1 MKRSFL
7 TVVISFGTWLLCHTP
22 TTAYAADANR
32 LTYLDDSDPYYV
44 SRSFPKLITPQWV
57 GEKGVDAVV
66 IIAIDDMRDPAR
78 YEKFLSPAI
87 DRLKQ
92 IDGRAPIS
100 IMTCKVN
107 PADPQLKK
115 FLDEG
120 ISLEVHT
127 IDHPCPIL
135 SGGNFAK
142 ARKTF
147 DDCVDLMDSIPG
159 NHAVAFRTP
168 CCDSKNTLSPRL
180 LAEIFNRTT
189 ERGNFLE
196 ADSSVF
202 HRFTW
207 EDPAL
212 PRQLVLNDQ
221 REDRYAK
228 YVPFVNFANAIR
240 NYPYP
245 YVIGKLC
252 WEFPCITP
260 SDWESHNIQGDGNPQ
275 LLKDWEAQ
283 LDATV
288 IKKGVFTLVFH
299 PYGWSKPEQIAQLVD
314 YIDKKYGR
322 RVRFLT
328 FRDAVERINKNLLNG
343 QSLRDA
349 NGQDNGVRLLD
360 LNDDGYL
367 DVVIGNAKSHLTR
380 LWDAKAEKWIDSSFP
395 TQIVSQDLNGRSID
409 AGARFGV
416 VRPDGAAS
424 VLVSNESTRGAWSFV
439 DAQWIED
446 HELRAAL
453 EFGGGI
459 VAARN
464 GIDQGVRLRDIDK
477 DGRCEL
483 IVSNPN
489 QQSIYRLEGGSWK
502 KLPFALPADA
512 YIVDAQGRDAGL
524 RFVDIDED
532 GFEDVIFSDE
542 QQYALYLWGSIKDGW
557 SRKVTSGKRTPG
569 DRSQIPAIVRN
580 GTNNG
585 AWFMNRAM
593 WVQNEDTDA
602 LPDVVEHKTFGDLL
616 GTTEPGPRDTVATLK
631 GIQTRAGFQVEL
643 AAAEPLTEDPIAFAW
658 GPDGRLWVV
667 EMGDYPLGIDGKNK
681 PGGVI
686 RILEDTNG
694 DGHYVKSTVFLD
706 HIPFPTGIMPWGKGV
721 LITDAPEIFY
731 AEDTKR
737 NGHCDYRKTLY
748 RGFNQGNQQHRV
760 NGLQWGLDNWIH
772 GANGNSGGSI
782 VSFKGGKPLSIS
794 GRDFRIRPDQG
805 LIETETGQSQY
816 GHTMNNWGDW
826 FGCDNTN
833 PMYQYVLVDH
843 YLARNKYLTPP
854 DPRSQV
860 SDTPG
865 ASAVYPISRTLPR
878 FNDPWGA
885 DHFTSANSVI
895 VYRDDLFGPAF
906 IGNSFVSEPVHD
918 LVHREIMRR
927 EGVLYHSHRAEDE
940 QQSEFFA
947 SSDNWS
953 RPTMLRI
960 GPDGALWIADM
971 YRYVI
976 EHPEWIP
983 KDWQARLDL
992 RAGHDKGRIYRVFP
1006 SGVKPRPIPRLDRL
1020 SLAEL
1025 VAALDSPSGWQ
1036 RDMVQQMLVQ
1046 KQDRAAIPLL
1056 ANLARESK
1064 NPLAR
1069 LHALCTLDGLDGLNA
1084 DLLLAGLKDSEA
1096 GVRRNAIRLCEGR
1109 FERFPQIGARL
1120 TEMVADPD
1128 PQVQLQ
1134 LAYTLG
1140 EWNDPRA
1147 ADALAKLAIRVAD
1160 DRYLSAA
1167 ILSSISKENI
1177 QTVAKAFTSG
1187 QKQGSSTF
1195 GNSLLRLALLMGDRN
1210 ATAMLVGSAIQPA
1223 DGQTSVEQFSKVADV
1238 LDVLDSC
1245 NSSLAELSRGESKDV
1260 ADAIQHVDAIID
1272 SARLIAKNASHPE
1285 AERAAALRLLGR
1297 QETHLAN
1304 DLQLLSTFLTPQTPE
1319 PLQQSAVAALAKVR
1333 DPQAARVLLA
1343 AWKEYLPSRRT
1354 QVLDAL
1360 LARRDGLAALLDAID
1375 ANKVLP
1381 NELDAPH
1388 RQRMLQTRDSS
1399 LRSRARKLLAETIKP
1414 DRQQVIDS
1422 FKSVLT
1428 LNGDAGRGAEVFG
1441 KTCVPCHRLGGQ
1453 GNAVGPDLAG
1463 VGDKSVEGLMISIL
1477 DPNRAVEPQFVN
1489 YVAETKDGQTY
1500 SGILRRES
1508 GSSVTMALPGNIEQ
1522 TILRNDLKL
1531 LRSTGL
1537 SLMPDGLEA
1546 GMSPQNLADLIAFV
1560 RAAGPPAQRRTL
1572 AGNNPQVVLP
1582 TSEGKLQLLPE
1593 TCEIFGSKLTLER
1606 QYGNLGW
1613 WTADDDHAIWSM
1625 QPARAG
1631 TYDVYIQ
1638 YACDNTS
1645 AGNTL
1650 ILQCGTERIAFKVE
1664 STGNW
1669 DTYRK
1674 VRVGQMKL
1682 SASRQHLTVRGQPPI
1697 VGALIDLRAIE
1708 LIPGK

>member
-1 MKRSFL
+1 M
-7 TVVISFGTWLLCHTP
+7 VVISVGAWVLCQLP
-22 TTAYAADANR
+22 TIAQAADANR

-78 YEKFLSPAI
+78 YEKVLSPTI

-107 PADPQLKK
+107 PADPQLKT

-135 SGGNFAK
+135 AGGNFAK

-147 DDCVDLMDSIPG
+147 DDCVDLMDAIPG

-189 ERGNFLE
+189 QHGNFLE

-202 HRFTW
+202 HRFSW
-207 EDPAL
+207 EDPSL
-212 PRQLVLNDQ
+212 PRELVLNDQ
-221 REDRYAK
+221 SEDRYAK
-228 YVPFVNFANAIR
+228 YVPFANFANAIR

-245 YVIGKLC
+245 FVIGKLC

-275 LLKDWEAQ
+275 LRKDWEAQ

-288 IKKGVFTLVFH
+288 IKQGVFTLVFH
-299 PYGWSKPEQIAQLVD
+299 PYGWSKPEQMAQFVD

-328 FRDAVERINKNLLNG
+328 FRDAVERINKNLLDG
-343 QSLRDA
+343 QSLRDEK
-349 NGQDNGVRLLD
+349 GGDNGVRLID
-360 LNDDGYL
+360 LNGDGYL
-367 DVVIGNAKSHLTR
+367 DVVVGNSQARLTR
-380 LWDAKAEKWIDSSFP
+380 IWDAKAGKWIDGSFP
-395 TQIVSQDLNGRSID
+395 AQIASRDSTGRSDD

-416 VRPDGAAS
+416 IRPNGAAS

-439 DAQWIED
+439 RDQWIKD
-446 HELRAAL
+446 PDLRAAL
-453 EFGGGI
+453 DLDGGI
-459 VAARN
+459 LAARH
-464 GIDQGVRLRDIDK
+464 GIDQGVRLRDIDN
-477 DGRCEL
+477 DGQCEL

-489 QQSIYRLEGGSWK
+489 RQSIYRFEQGSWK
-502 KLPFALPADA
+502 KLPFDLPAGTS
-512 YIVDAQGRDAGL
+512 IVDGQGRDAGL

-532 GFEDVIFSDE
+532 GFEDVIFSNE

-593 WVQNEDTDA
+593 WVQNEDTDT
-602 LPDVVEHKTFGDLL
+602 LPDVVEHKTFAELL
-616 GTTEPGPRDTVATLK
+616 GTTEPGPRDTVAAIK
-631 GIQTRAGFQVEL
+631 SIKTRAGFQVEL

-667 EMGDYPLGIDGKNK
+667 EMGDYPLGIDGKGK

-694 DGHYVKSTVFLD
+694 DGHYTKSTVFLD

-737 NGHCDYRKTLY
+737 DGHCDYRKTLY
-748 RGFNQGNQQHRV
+748 RGFNEGNQQHRV

-772 GANGNSGGSI
+772 GANGNSGGNI

-794 GRDFRIRPDQG
+794 GRDFRIQPDEG

-885 DHFTSANSVI
+885 DHFTSANSAI
-895 VYRDDLFGPAF
+895 IYRDDLFGPPY

-918 LVHREIMRR
+918 LVHREIMRK

-947 SSDNWS
+947 SSDNWC
-953 RPTMLRI
+953 RPTMLRV

-1036 RDMVQQMLVQ
+1036 RDMVQQMLVR

-1056 ANLARESK
+1056 AKLARESK

-1069 LHALCTLDGLDGLNA
+1069 LHALCTLDGLDGLDGN
-1084 DLLLAGLKDSEA
+1084 LLLAGLKDSEA

-1109 FERFPQIGARL
+1109 FEKFPHIGARL
-1120 TEMVADPD
+1120 AEMVDDSD
-1128 PQVQLQ
+1128 PQVRLQ

-1147 ADALAKLAIRVAD
+1147 GDALAKLAVRVTG

-1167 ILSSISKENI
+1167 ILSSISKQNI
-1177 QTVAKAFTSG
+1177 QTVAKAFTSSE
-1187 QKQGSSTF
+1187 KQGGPTF
-1195 GNSLLRLALLMGDRN
+1195 GNSLLRLALLMGDQN
-1210 ATAMLVGSAIQPA
+1210 ATAMLVGSAIRPGE
-1223 DGQTSVEQFSKVADV
+1223 GQNPVEQFSKVADV
-1238 LDVLDSC
+1238 LDVLESG
-1245 NSSLAELSRGESKDV
+1245 NSSLAQLSRGEGEDV
-1260 ADAIQHVDAIID
+1260 ADAIQRVNAAID
-1272 SARLIAKNASHPE
+1272 SARAIAKDSSHAE

-1297 QETHLAN
+1297 QENHLSD
-1304 DLQLLSTFLTPQTPE
+1304 DLQLLSSFLTPQTSE
-1319 PLQQSAVAALAKVR
+1319 SLQQAAVASLAKVHKA
-1333 DPQAARVLLA
+1333 QAIPVLLA
-1343 AWKEYLPSRRT
+1343 AWKEYLPSRRA

-1360 LARRDGLAALLDAID
+1360 LSRRDGLAALLDAID
-1375 ANKVLP
+1375 AKKVLP

-1388 RQRMLQTRDSS
+1388 RQRMLQTRDASM
-1399 LRSRARKLLAETIKP
+1399 RSRARKLLAETIKP

-1428 LNGDAGRGAEVFG
+1428 LNGDATRGSQVFG

-1508 GSSVTMALPGNIEQ
+1508 GSSVTMAMPGNIEQ
-1522 TILRNDLKL
+1522 TILRSELKL

-1560 RAAGPPAQRRTL
+1560 RAAGPPAQRRSL
-1572 AGNNPQVVLP
+1572 AGNNPQVVVP
-1582 TSEGKLQLLPE
+1582 TSDGKLQLLPE

-1631 TYDVYIQ
+1631 MYDVYIQ

-1650 ILQCGTERIAFKVE
+1650 VLQCGTERIAFKVE

-1674 VRVGQMKL
+1674 VHVGQMKL
-1682 SASRQHLTVRGQPPI
+1682 SAGRQHLTARGQPPI

-1708 LIPGK
+1708 LLPAKQ